1 MQAIKAPEVCHTCGS
16 KLVWEVDL
24 LYCRNES
31 CSAQLSKKIEHFAKT
46 LKIKGLGPKTIEKL
60 DLGNF
65 HEIYLLDED
74 WISHALKSEKLAKSL
89 MEQIE
94 LSKTV
99 TLNTLLPAFSIPLIG
114 KTATDKLS
122 KVIDTIYE
130 LTEDKCIE
138 AGLGPTARENLM
150 LWYETEFCDN
160 LYHLPFS
167 FKFEKIARIKIGTE
181 VVCISGKLSSFKTKA
196 QATDALV
203 AKGYYVKPNLT
214 GNVDIL
220 VNESGIESL
229 KTKKARESG
238 IMIVTNLLEFLGD

>member
-1 MQAIKAPEVCHTCGS
+1 MQAIKAPEVCHTCGF

-167 FKFEKIARIKIGTE
+167 FKFEKIARIKVGAE

-196 QATDALV
+196 EATDALV
-203 AKGYYVKPNLT
+203 AKGYYVKTGLT

-220 VNESGIESL
+220 INESGIESA
-229 KTKKARESG
+229 KMKKAREAG
-238 IMIVTNLLEFLGD
+238 ILIVTDLSEFLK

>member
-1 MQAIKAPEVCHTCGS
+1 MQAIKAPEVCHTCGF

-60 DLGNF
+60 ALGNF
-65 HEIYLLDED
+65 HEIYLLDEE
-74 WISHALKSEKLAKSL
+74 WISYALKSEKLAKSL

-99 TLNTLLPAFSIPLIG
+99 TLNTLLPAFSISLIG

-167 FKFEKIARIKIGTE
+167 FKFEKIARIKVGVE

-196 QATDALV
+196 EATDALV

>member
-1 MQAIKAPEVCHTCGS
+1 MQAIKAPEVCHTCGF

-99 TLNTLLPAFSIPLIG
+99 TLNTLLPAFSISLIG

-167 FKFEKIARIKIGTE
+167 FKFEKIARIKVGVE

-196 QATDALV
+196 EATDALV

>member
-1 MQAIKAPEVCHTCGS
+1 MQAIKAPEVCHTCGF

-46 LKIKGLGPKTIEKL
+46 LKIKGLGPKTIEKMA
-60 DLGNF
+60 LGNF
-65 HEIYLLDED
+65 HEIYLLDEE
-74 WISHALKSEKLAKSL
+74 WISYALKSEKLAKSL

-99 TLNTLLPAFSIPLIG
+99 TLNMLLPAFSIPLIG

-167 FKFEKIARIKIGTE
+167 FKFEKIARIKVGVE

-196 QATDALV
+196 EATDALV

>member
-1 MQAIKAPEVCHTCGS
+1 MQAIKAPEVCHTCGF

-99 TLNTLLPAFSIPLIG
+99 TLNMLLPAFSIPLIG

-167 FKFEKIARIKIGTE
+167 FKFEKIARIKVGVE

-196 QATDALV
+196 EATDALV

>member
-1 MQAIKAPEVCHTCGS
+1 MQAIKAPEVCHTCGF

-60 DLGNF
+60 ALGNF
-65 HEIYLLDED
+65 HEIYLLDEE
-74 WISHALKSEKLAKSL
+74 WISYALKSEKLAKSL

-167 FKFEKIARIKIGTE
+167 FKFEKIARIKVGVE

-196 QATDALV
+196 EATDALV

>member
-1 MQAIKAPEVCHTCGS
+1 MQAIKAPEVCHTCGF

-74 WISHALKSEKLAKSL
+74 WVSHALKSEKLAKSL

-99 TLNTLLPAFSIPLIG
+99 TLNMLLPAFSIPLIG

-167 FKFEKIARIKIGTE
+167 FKFEKIARIKIGVE

-196 QATDALV
+196 EATDALV